1 MFCGEVGWNWE
12 VLHFG
17 FRAHTIFF
25 GGVGWG
31 GIEKV
36 LQFGITRFF
45 FFCGVVDMMVS
56 YHKIPVISPLL
67 IYPPPPPRNEK
78 YICL

>member
-1 MFCGEVGWNWE
+1 MFCGAVRWNWE

-31 GIEKV
+31 GIEKAI
-36 LQFGITRFF
+36 QFSIACFLWRG
-45 FFCGVVDMMVS
+45 GYDGEL
-56 YHKIPVISPLL
+56 P
-67 IYPPPPPRNEK
+67 
-78 YICL
+78 